1 MAMAI
6 YHFSGQIIGRS
17 NGKSATAAA
26 AYRAGQK
33 IADRTTGEE
42 HDYTRKGGVLG
53 ASILAPS
60 HAPDWVF
67 DRSELWNKV
76 EESETRVN
84 SQLARE
90 FDIAIPIELS
100 DYDRIELVR
109 EFVQEQFVEL
119 GMVADVAFH
128 DFRSHNPHCH
138 IMLSTREV
146 GQEGFAVKNRTWN
159 SHALMDKWREAWADH
174 ANRAL
179 EKAGFDVRIDHR
191 SYEDQGIDLIPTKHM
206 GPAVAALEN
215 RGIATRIGDGNRRI
229 EKTNAEY
236 MDTQVSLEVERQD
249 VTDEIECIRKE
260 AMAQP
265 STSGTIRVENHF
277 ADIADRAEQEYS
289 KFRTGMAASFADQFK
304 AKLFLKTWNA
314 DLDPLVLKQLKWVDV
329 DARAIT
335 LKTGEQVVDK
345 GDSLSLSKGSDGAI
359 KAAVSMAK
367 AKGWNSVRLIGS
379 DDFQARAALALK
391 EAGIEP
397 RFASKAA
404 KERFSDEIKKR
415 QEPPIL
421 GQIPEPAS
429 KFDEP
434 VPVPVPGP
442 EPEPEL
448 IPKLEPVN
456 IDVLKDLVRRVAE
469 QAPPPQTNTFR
480 DDTRKLRKWAR
491 ERWNELI
498 DLGELEGLADTF
510 RSVMEEQ
517 AIIAGYSDYEIEA
530 LSLDS
535 EWAKAMSSPLKEAP
549 QPPPRSSARSG
560 QSQTWHSDI
569 SNKPPGT

>member
-42 HDYTRKGGVLG
+42 HDYTRKGGVHG

-138 IMLSTREV
+138 IMLPTREV

-159 SHALMDKWREAWADH
+159 SHALMEKWREAWADH

-191 SYEDQGIDLIPTKHM
+191 SYEDQGIELLATKHM
-206 GPAVAALEN
+206 GPAVASLGK
-215 RGIATRIGDGNRRI
+215 RGVSTRIGDLNRRV
-229 EKTNAEY
+229 EKTNTEY
-236 MDTQVSLEVERQD
+236 MDSIVTLDVEREQVAAEVER
-249 VTDEIECIRKE
+249 IRKK
-260 AMAQP
+260 AMAEP
-265 STSGTIRVENHF
+265 STSGKILEVGDHRT
-277 ADIADRAEQEYS
+277 DIADRAETEAS
-289 KFRTGMAASFADQFK
+289 RFKTGMAASIADSYK
-304 AKLFLKTWNA
+304 ANLFLKTWNA
-314 DLDPLVLKQLKWVDV
+314 DLDPSILKQLKWVDV
-329 DARAIT
+329 HAKALT
-335 LKTGEQVVDK
+335 LKSGEQIVDN
-345 GDSLSLSKGSDGAI
+345 GISVSLSKGSDDAI
-359 KAAVSMAK
+359 SVAVSMAK
-367 AKGWNSVRLIGS
+367 SKGWSSVRVTGS

-434 VPVPVPGP
+434 VPG
-442 EPEPEL
+442 PEPEL
-448 IPKLEPVN
+448 IPKPEPVD
-456 IDVLKDLVRRVAE
+456 IDALKDLVRRVAE

-498 DLGELEGLADTF
+498 DLGESEGLADAF

-517 AIIAGYSDYEIEA
+517 AMIVGYSDYEIEA
-530 LSLDS
+530 VGLDG
-535 EWAKAMSSPLKEAP
+535 EWAKAMLSPSKKAP
-549 QPPPRSSARSG
+549 QPPPRPSARPG
-560 QSQTWHSDI
+560 HRRTWHPDK

>member
-1 MAMAI
+1 MAI
-6 YHFSGQIIGRS
+6 YHFFGQIIGRS
-17 NGKSATAAA
+17 TGSSATASA

-33 IADRTTGEE
+33 IVDRTIGEVF
-42 HDYTRKGGVLG
+42 DYTRKGGVHG
-53 ASILAPS
+53 SSILAPS
-60 HAPDWVF
+60 HAPKWVF
-67 DRSELWNKV
+67 DRSELWNQV

-90 FDIAIPIELS
+90 FNIGIPIELN
-100 DYDRIELVR
+100 DHARIELVY
-109 EFVQEQFVEL
+109 EFVQSQLVSE
-119 GMVADVAFH
+119 GMVVDVCFH
-128 DFRSHNPHCH
+128 DFKGINPHVHC
-138 IMLSTREV
+138 SAPTREITP
-146 GQEGFAVKNRTWN
+146 EGFGQKRRDWN
-159 SHALMDKWREAWADH
+159 AHSLMEKWRKAWAEH
-174 ANRAL
+174 ANAAL
-179 EKAGFDVRIDHR
+179 EKAGFDARIDHR

-265 STSGTIRVENHF
+265 STSGTVRVENHF

-404 KERFSDEIKKR
+404 KERFNDEIKKR
-415 QEPPIL
+415 QEPQIL
-421 GQIPEPAS
+421 DQIPELAS

-434 VPVPVPGP
+434 VPDP
-442 EPEPEL
+442 EPKL
-448 IPKLEPVN
+448 IPKPELVD
-456 IDVLKDLVRRVAE
+456 IDALKDLVRRVVE

-491 ERWNELI
+491 ERWDELI
-498 DLGELEGLADTF
+498 DLGESEGLADTF

-517 AIIAGYSDYEIEA
+517 AMIAGYSDYEIEA
-530 LSLDS
+530 VGLDS
-535 EWAKAMSSPLKEAP
+535 EWAKVMSDPSKKAP
-549 QPPPRSSARSG
+549 KPPPRPSARPG
-560 QSQTWHSDI
+560 PRRTWHPDT